1 LLDGERSVFSEFRKG
16 NLMPYKDL
24 ERKKEWEWLHRPQRL
39 ARRRELRRIE
49 AEQQAARPSTVLSE
63 HHEVGLPTFAVPLI
77 AGVGLAAAG
86 PKLGMALGG
95 LTLLVAAIY
104 KKGWQWWVLGMV
116 VLILAIFFH
125 IYTQNESRSGAT
137 K

>member
-1 LLDGERSVFSEFRKG
+1 
-16 NLMPYKDL
+16 MPYKDL
-24 ERKKEWEWLHRPQRL
+24 ERKKEWERLHRPERL

-49 AEQQAARPSTVLSE
+49 ALRQAARPETAPSE
-63 HHEVGLPTFAVPLI
+63 HHEVGLPAFAIPLI
-77 AGVGLAAAG
+77 GGIGLAAASPG
-86 PKLGMALGG
+86 LGMTLGG
-95 LTLLVAAIY
+95 LTLFVAAIY

-125 IYTQNESRSGAT
+125 IYTESESRSGAT